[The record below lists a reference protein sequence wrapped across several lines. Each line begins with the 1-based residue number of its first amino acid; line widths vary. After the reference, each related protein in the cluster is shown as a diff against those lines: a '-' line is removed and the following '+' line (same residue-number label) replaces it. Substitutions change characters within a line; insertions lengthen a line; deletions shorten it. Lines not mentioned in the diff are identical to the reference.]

1 MIFWGSWDSREDRME
16 EREKLVGRR
25 RDWDSMSSLLV
36 EELSWASVDD
46 AEKRE
51 LRLMV
56 VAAVGCCCCCF

>member
-1 MIFWGSWDSREDRME
+1 ME

-36 EELSWASVDD
+36 EELGWASVDD
-46 AEKRE
+46 VEKRE